1 MYAPVGSN
9 LRIWQ
14 YRLEFQSAVWKA
26 HLGPRNLCGTYR
38 MNCFF
43 SFLPVMV
50 HHCLFGDARFKVTS
64 HYNFKLQLKCNEDN
78 IFFKKKK
85 KKGKHSRKRNKKK
98 VFHWGVTVLR
108 LLYFS
113 CLETPCQCATQ
124 TFFFFFLKAVNKL
137 LFSTWW
143 VFFHAGAVQI
153 RWNKRCCLYLLF
165 FFSMFFF
172 LLFLSLFMLYEA
184 RWWELSCPGAFVPS
198 EGEFFRFCFFN
209 V

>member
-85 KKGKHSRKRNKKK
+85 KGKHSRKRNKKK

-124 TFFFFFLKAVNKL
+124 TFFFFLKAVNKL

-153 RWNKRCCLYLLF
+153 RWNERCCLYLLF
-165 FFSMFFF
+165 FFQ
-172 LLFLSLFMLYEA
+172 
-184 RWWELSCPGAFVPS
+184 
-198 EGEFFRFCFFN
+198 CFFSSFFKF
-209 V
+209 VCAVWGKMVRIKLSWSVRAQWRRVFTFLFF